1 MSAQIVKQATSTMS
15 LSGGQCFND
24 LLCWMLFN
32 DLEVDADLAI
42 NYVNL
47 LNVLTND
54 VQITEDYEDMNVSRQ
69 KWDMVLNKQSMNEQD
84 NDSNRLNNNLL

>member
-1 MSAQIVKQATSTMS
+1 MNAQAQQESEYDRGASSLSAQIVKQAASTMS
-15 LSGGQCFND
+15 LSSGQCFND

-32 DLEVDADLAI
+32 ELEVDADLAI

-54 VQITEDYEDMNVSRQ
+54 VQITEDYEDMIVSR
-69 KWDMVLNKQSMNEQD
+69 
-84 NDSNRLNNNLL
+84 